1 MKNIEEK
8 FSKIVVKFLKIK
20 KPFFKK
26 KLTEI
31 SEWDSLKNL
40 QLLIILEKEFK
51 IKFNEKEL
59 TSFNSIENIL
69 NIIKKKINE
78 KNKKSK

>member
-8 FSKIVVKFLKIK
+8 FLNIIAKILKVKKN
-20 KPFFKK
+20 FFKK

-31 SEWDSLKNL
+31 SEWDSLRNL
-40 QLLIILEKEFK
+40 QLLINLEKEFK

-59 TSFNSIENIL
+59 LNFNSLENIL
-69 NIIKKKINE
+69 NTLKKKINE